1 MNNKG
6 VTIRYGDVAPE
17 AKENFYPESSEQAFD
32 TLAQLQQYNL
42 NFPNYSNPCELY
54 SVVLDGTA
62 TAFPSIPEQANLG
75 LWSERISNDKGF
87 FVDENG
93 EKEPIVLTLTSE
105 GQYSSQGFTFT
116 FDTYNQI
123 YPTHI
128 NIKWFR
134 YADGTMEELSPNG
147 GVDFYPDNAF
157 YFCRNFVENYNKVV
171 ITFYSLNMPK
181 NRLKLR
187 VIDYG
192 YGTIFY
198 GGELRNAKQI
208 QEINPISV
216 EIPINP
222 FDFTLDSKTDMEYS
236 FQEKQPLTVYFN
248 GSLVSTNFV
257 KKAKRKARF
266 LWDIQSEDYIG
277 IMDGVPY
284 YGGMYFGADAYDLL
298 VDIFTVA
305 KVPYTINEALKGVLV
320 YGYIPFT
327 TCRDALMQV
336 AFAVQNVADTSG
348 REDVAVYE
356 LDDEVKQTIPLNRI
370 KQGQNFVD
378 EETVTG
384 IEVAVHSYKPIT
396 EIIDVYDANE
406 SGTGQNIFVKFSEPL
421 HDLKIGQVLKDENE
435 EYFVEDESVG
445 NIIKGDTNYAVINAN
460 ENCVLRGQKYEHKT
474 QIYRKNNRVVLANE
488 IEKVVAIDSATLVS
502 QFNIDNIIEKCYNW
516 LTRTNTTNLKIVEGK
531 HIQYGE
537 PIKWGEKKW
546 GTFKW
551 GERHPNVV
559 TYDKSVNVG
568 ENLQAETEYLGV
580 VSGRLIKQSFNLNG
594 NIIVKEAV
602 LK

>member
-1 MNNKG
+1 MMNSG
-6 VTIRYGDVAPE
+6 VSIRYGDAAPE
-17 AKENFYPESSEQAFD
+17 AKENFVPTASESEFN
-32 TLAQLQQYNL
+32 TLSQLQQYNL
-42 NFPNYSNPCELY
+42 NFPNYANPCELY

-62 TAFPSIPEQANLG
+62 SAFPSVPEQANLG
-75 LWSERISNDKGF
+75 LWSEQISNDDGTF
-87 FVDENG
+87 T
-93 EKEPIVLTLTSE
+93 EPIVLELESV
-105 GQYSSQGFTFT
+105 GQYSSQGLTLT
-116 FDTYNQI
+116 FDTYNGI
-123 YPTHI
+123 YATRVG
-128 NIKWFR
+128 IKWLR
-134 YADGTMEELSPNG
+134 ITDEGITTLDEKEYN
-147 GVDFYPDNAF
+147 PDNAF

-236 FQEKQPLTVYFN
+236 FQAKQPLTVYFN

-284 YGGMYFGADAYDLL
+284 YGGMYFGADAYNLL

-305 KVPYTINEALKGVLV
+305 KVPYTINEALKGVPI

-378 EETVTG
+378 DETVTG
-384 IEVAVHSYKPIT
+384 VEVAVHSYKPIT
-396 EIIDVYDANE
+396 ETIDVYDAKE

-421 HDLKIGQVLKDENE
+421 HDLSITNGEIV
-435 EYFVEDESVG
+435 SRG
-445 NIIKGDTNYAVINAN
+445 TNYAVINAN
-460 ENCVLRGQKYEHKT
+460 ANCVLTGQKYEHTT
-474 QIYRKNNRVVLANE
+474 QSRRKNNPVVLASE
-488 IEKVVAIDSATLVS
+488 IEKVVSVENATLVS
-502 QFNIDNIIEKCYNW
+502 QYNIDKIIDKCYNW
-516 LTRTNTTNLKIVEGK
+516 LIKTNTTNLKIVEGK

-546 GTFKW
+546 GSFKW

-559 TYDKSVNVG
+559 TYDEPVNIG
-568 ENLQAETEYLGV
+568 ENIKAETEYLGV

-594 NIIVKEAV
+594 NIIIKEAV